1 MLQFKNSIA
10 PNLTESIFIMRT
22 VQFNLRSDAGFESEN
37 VQTLLFGTE
46 AVPSL
51 YSLKIME

>member
-1 MLQFKNSIA
+1 MLQFKNIIA
-10 PNLTESIFIMRT
+10 PNLTENIFIMRS
-22 VQFNLRSDAGFESEN
+22 VEYNLRNDAGFESEN